1 MRQGKKFNPLFV
13 LAALLVLILL
23 AVVLLG
29 AVSFIRADRMM
40 NLPAT
45 PLDPFAANII
55 GKHQNISFRSSQDQ
69 FKLNG
74 WWLPHQTQTSKGT
87 IILIHDRGKNRLQF
101 GLKTHQL
108 YDFFTEE
115 GFNVLSFDQRG
126 SGESSSGL
134 HAYGYNVYEDVLAA
148 LKYVKSRTPKTPL
161 ILMGFGA
168 GNSAIWQAWS
178 QLPVQDDVES
188 NESDEIAISRQDIS
202 AIIMD
207 TPVRSTEDCIISDI
221 NLSQLPA
228 KWFFRWSI
236 PLAMRLSA
244 GNAKNIDFL
253 ESILDAPCPIY
264 LTINR
269 LDQVYAQNNT
279 KILFNEIE
287 RLRSSTSSLTITEG
301 SGHVTGWLD
310 NQGVYKD
317 SLREFLRFWFGD

>member
-1 MRQGKKFNPLFV
+1 MQQKKRFKPLFV
-13 LAALLVLILL
+13 LAAMLVLILL
-23 AVVLLG
+23 TVILLG
-29 AVSFIRADRMM
+29 AVSFIRADRIM
-40 NLPAT
+40 NLTAT
-45 PLDPFAANII
+45 PLEPFAANII

-74 WWLPHQTQTSKGT
+74 WWLPSLTQTAKGT

-101 GLKTHQL
+101 GLETHKL
-108 YDFFTEE
+108 YNFLTEE

-134 HAYGYNVYEDVLAA
+134 HAYGYNAYEDVLAA
-148 LKYVKSRTPKTPL
+148 LKYAKTRTPKMPL
-161 ILMGFGA
+161 LLMGFGA

-178 QLPVQDDVES
+178 KLPVHDNAEADEY
-188 NESDEIAISRQDIS
+188 DEIVISRQDIG

-221 NLSQLPA
+221 NSSQLPA

-236 PLAMRLSA
+236 PLTMRLSA

-253 ESILDAPCPIY
+253 ELILEAHCPIY
-264 LTINR
+264 LTKNKF
-269 LDQVYAQNNT
+269 DQVYAQENT
-279 KILFNEIE
+279 ETLFNETK
-287 RLRSSTSSLTITEG
+287 RLRSSTTSISVTEG

-310 NQGVYKD
+310 YQGTYKD
-317 SLREFLRFWFGD
+317 SLREFLRFWFGH